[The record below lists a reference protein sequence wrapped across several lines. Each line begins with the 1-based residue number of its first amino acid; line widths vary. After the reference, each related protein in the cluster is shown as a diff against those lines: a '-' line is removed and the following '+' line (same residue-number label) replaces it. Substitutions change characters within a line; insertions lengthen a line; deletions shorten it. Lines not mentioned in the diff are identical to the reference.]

1 MYHKG
6 SDEPVR
12 IRMPR
17 SDEVLGVVE
26 AMLGASKMR
35 VRCQDEK
42 MRICRIPGRLRKS
55 VWIKEGDVVLIK
67 PWSIQGDRSGDIE
80 FRYTFTQAQVLRKRG
95 ALRMD

>member
-1 MYHKG
+1 M
-6 SDEPVR
+6 SMFEEPIR

-17 SDEVLGVVE
+17 HGEILGVVE
-26 AMLGASKMR
+26 AMLGANKMR

-55 VWIKEGDVVLIK
+55 VWIKENDVVLVK

-80 FRYTFTQAQVLRKRG
+80 FRYTHTQAAVLRKRG
-95 ALRMD
+95 ILSME